1 MPESP
6 SRPDGLTALLRPR
19 SVVVLGASAKKRAG
33 GNEVLRNLRQAGYD
47 GELHVVHPA
56 ARTVEGLEAFPDVGS
71 LPGGID
77 AAVVSLP
84 TPAVLDA
91 LRGLEKAGC
100 RSALVPTA
108 GLDPVTAAEVTRFA
122 AASDMAVHGPNCM
135 GVVNLTDRIPL
146 WIDDNSI
153 TRLPAGNVA
162 LIAQSGSAAI
172 FIARSTGPVR
182 YSKIIST
189 GGEYGATTAAYLSW
203 LARDPATRA
212 AGVLLESVKD
222 VPSFVEG
229 VAAMRA
235 AGKPVVVLKVG
246 RSSVGSAATTAH
258 TGALIGSDAA
268 YRALFEQLD
277 LPVVTDYDEMA
288 AVLQCLAV
296 PELPPAAGARIG
308 VITISGGQA
317 ALTADLAA
325 DQGVEVPRFTAET
338 ARGLETAMPGAPA
351 NNPFDAGAS
360 VEYPDGGFLRSVEL
374 IAADDAVDSVLL
386 VLDAHA
392 TMTDEETDYEA
403 DEFRAARAVAESA
416 PGKPVVVASSS
427 SLSVQPRCE
436 EQAGPAVPV
445 LRGIGNALV
454 ALRALTRN
462 RRPVPEGVRSTTRSH
477 PTPEAVEALKQE
489 VAQHVG
495 ALPADLTRRL
505 LSLYGLPLVA
515 SAVVPDAEAAVR
527 WADEHGYPLV
537 VKVSSPDVP
546 HRSDVGGVVLGVR
559 DEATLRQAV
568 EDITARVGAARPG
581 AVIEGFEV
589 QQQVGEDSVEALL
602 GFVADP
608 VFGAV
613 TTVGTGG
620 TLVELYADTASALS
634 PVGPDEAAALI
645 ARTRLGTLI
654 GGYRNLLPTTDT
666 GPLADTVHRLSLLGT
681 DFAGLLTEADLN
693 PAFVQHGTGRVLIAD
708 SLLVARHD

>member
-6 SRPDGLTALLRPR
+6 PRPSGLTALLRPR
-19 SVVVLGASAKKRAG
+19 SVVVLGASAKKRAS
-33 GNEVLRNLRQAGYD
+33 GNDVLRNLRQAGYD
-47 GELHVVHPA
+47 GDLHVVHPV
-56 ARTVEGLEAFPDVGS
+56 ARTVEGLEALPDVGS

-84 TPAVLDA
+84 APAVLDA

-100 RSALVPTA
+100 RSALVPTS
-108 GLDPVTAAEVTRFA
+108 GLDAVTAGEVVRFA

-135 GVVNLTDRIPL
+135 GVINLTDRVPL
-146 WIDDNSI
+146 WISDNGI

-172 FIARSTGPVR
+172 FIAHSTGPVR

-203 LARDPATRA
+203 LARDPATTA
-212 AGVLLESVKD
+212 AGVLLESIKD

-246 RSSVGSAATTAH
+246 RSSVGSLATTAH

-288 AVLQCLAV
+288 AVLQCLSV
-296 PELPPAAGARIG
+296 PGLPRAAGTRIG

-317 ALTADLAA
+317 ALTADLAT
-325 DQGVEVPRFTAET
+325 DRGLKIPQFGAET
-338 ARGLETAMPGAPA
+338 TRRLESAMPGAPGH
-351 NNPFDAGAS
+351 NPFDAGAS
-360 VEYPDGGFLRSVEL
+360 VDYPDGGFQRSVEL
-374 IAADDAVDSVLL
+374 IAADDAVDSVLV
-386 VLDAHA
+386 VLDAQA

-454 ALRALTRN
+454 ALQALARN
-462 RRPVPEGVRSTTRSH
+462 RRPVSDGVWPDERWH
-477 PTPEAVEALKQE
+477 PDPEALAALKEE
-489 VAQHVG
+489 VVEHQG
-495 ALPADLTRRL
+495 ALPAGLTRRL
-505 LSLYGLPLVA
+505 LALYGLPLVA
-515 SAVVPDAEAAVR
+515 SAVVPDADAAVG

-537 VKVSSPDVP
+537 VKVSSPDIP
-546 HRSDVGGVVLGVR
+546 HRSDIGGVVLGVS
-559 DEATLRQAV
+559 DGAALRQAV
-568 EDITARVGAARPG
+568 EDITARVGAACPE

-589 QQQVGEDSVEALL
+589 QQQVGADSTEALL

-645 ARTRLGTLI
+645 ARTRLGTLL
-654 GGYRNLLPTTDT
+654 GGYRNLQLKTDT

>member
-1 MPESP
+1 MPEYP

-19 SVVVLGASAKKRAG
+19 SVVVLGASAKKRAS
-33 GNEVLRNLRQAGYD
+33 GNDVLRNLRQAGYD
-47 GELHVVHPA
+47 GDLHVVHPVA
-56 ARTVEGLEAFPDVGS
+56 SSVEGLEAVPDIGA
-71 LPGGID
+71 LPTGID
-77 AAVVSLP
+77 AGVVSLP

-108 GLDPVTAAEVTRFA
+108 GLDAATALEVARFA
-122 AASDMAVHGPNCM
+122 AASDMTVHGPNCM
-135 GVVNLTDRIPL
+135 GVINLTDRVPL
-146 WIDDNSI
+146 WISDSGI

-162 LIAQSGSAAI
+162 LVAQSGSAAI
-172 FIARSTGPVR
+172 FIAHSTGPVR
-182 YSKIIST
+182 YSKIVST

-203 LARDPATRA
+203 LARDPATTA
-212 AGVLLESVKD
+212 AGVLLESIKD

-258 TGALIGSDAA
+258 TGALIGSGAA
-268 YRALFEQLD
+268 YQALFDQLD

-296 PELPPAAGARIG
+296 PELPAAAGTRVG

-325 DQGVEVPRFTAET
+325 DRGLTVPRFAEAT
-338 ARGLETAMPGAPA
+338 ARGLESAMPGAPGH
-351 NNPFDAGAS
+351 NPFDAGGS
-360 VEYPDGGFLRSVEL
+360 VEYPDGGFRRSVEL
-374 IAADDAVDSVLL
+374 IAADDDVDSVLV
-386 VLDAHA
+386 VLDAQA
-392 TMTDEETDYEA
+392 TMTDAETDYEA

-427 SLSVQPRCE
+427 ALSVQPRCE

-454 ALRALTRN
+454 ALQALARN
-462 RRPVPEGVRSTTRSH
+462 RQPVADGVRPGARWL
-477 PTPEAVEALKQE
+477 PEAEAVEALKEE
-489 VAQHVG
+489 VAQHRG
-495 ALPADLTRRL
+495 ALSADLTRRL
-505 LSLYGLPLVA
+505 LALYGLPLVE
-515 SAVVPDAEAAVR
+515 SAVVPDADAAVR

-546 HRSDVGGVVLGVR
+546 HRSDVGGVVLGVA
-559 DEATLRQAV
+559 DEAALRQAV
-568 EDITARVGAARPG
+568 EDIAAQVRAAHPE
-581 AVIEGFEV
+581 AVIEGFEI
-589 QQQVGEDSVEALL
+589 QQQVAADSTEALL

-645 ARTRLGTLI
+645 NRTRLGTLL
-654 GGYRNLLPTTDT
+654 GGYRNLLPKTDT
-666 GPLADTVHRLSLLGT
+666 SPLADAAHRLSLLGT

-708 SLLVARHD
+708 SLLVARND